1 MNKGAITHVNL
12 GEAVGHFIPTKAVT
26 ISFLAHSAEW

>member
-26 ISFLAHSAEW
+26 LDFLLGS